1 MIDLESPSTTSCQP
15 RSARARLRMST
26 YYRRINISFL
36 YPSQGY
42 KEVAVDD
49 NEAVMEALYTKGPL
63 AISIDAG
70 QVSTLYHIHHL
81 RYQLSL

>member
-1 MIDLESPSTTSCQP
+1 MHVK
-15 RSARARLRMST
+15 
-26 YYRRINISFL
+26 YYRCINIYFL
-36 YPSQGY
+36 YSAQGY

-70 QVSTLYHIHHL
+70 QVSAF
-81 RYQLSL
+81 